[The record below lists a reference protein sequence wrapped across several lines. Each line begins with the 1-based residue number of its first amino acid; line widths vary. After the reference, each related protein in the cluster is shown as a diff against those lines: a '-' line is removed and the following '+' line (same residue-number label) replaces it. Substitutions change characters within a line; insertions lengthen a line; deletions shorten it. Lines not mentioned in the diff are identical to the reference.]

1 MKTVEIFKFLLYLP
15 IIFGFFS
22 CEKEEPEFPLKGR
35 RTVLAYLAAD
45 NSLSSFSEDD
55 INEMMEG
62 VMKLKDE
69 ADRLIVY
76 VDNKFRYE
84 GQPQLFRLK
93 KGKKGTVV
101 KEVIRTYETQNS
113 MSVEV
118 MKEVFSCAFGN
129 FPAASYGLVL
139 WSHGDGWAPAS
150 EQKLSLS
157 RSFGQDDSGS
167 TKMDISDLHEVLRD
181 YHFDFV
187 LFDACF
193 MQSVEVVYELRDCS
207 DYFIGSPTE
216 IPGPG
221 APYQTLVKSMFN
233 DKNTVAVDVAKAYY
247 DYYFNIYDDG
257 RNISNE
263 NWTGGVS
270 VSVVKS
276 DELEQLAMATK
287 QIFSGYLNEQTPIDV
302 SAIMC
307 YGRNQKQPGLYY
319 YDVDGFIDTL
329 TEHNADYVAWQAA
342 YQKVVR
348 YYKTTEKNYSQ
359 VSGMFSMEGSHGL
372 SIYIPKKNLTSI
384 NSFYSSYAW
393 YAASGWDETGLF
405 TTR

>member
-1 MKTVEIFKFLLYLP
+1 
-15 IIFGFFS
+15 
-22 CEKEEPEFPLKGR
+22 
-35 RTVLAYLAAD
+35 
-45 NSLSSFSEDD
+45 
-55 INEMMEG
+55 MMEG
-62 VMKLKDE
+62 VMELKDE

-76 VDNKFRYE
+76 VDNNFRYE

-93 KGKKGTVV
+93 KSKKGIVV

-118 MKEVFSCAFGN
+118 MEDVFSCAFGN

-139 WSHGDGWAPAS
+139 WSHGDGWAPS
-150 EQKLSLS
+150 DNQKLSLS

-167 TKMDISDLHEVLRD
+167 TQMDISDLHEVLRD

-221 APYQTLVKSMFN
+221 APYQILVKSMFN
-233 DKNTVAVDVAKAYY
+233 DKNTVAVDVAETYY
-247 DYYFNIYDDG
+247 DYYADRYKDG
-257 RNISNE
+257 INNSNE

-276 DELEQLAMATK
+276 DGLEQLATATK
-287 QIFSGYLNEQTPIDV
+287 HIFSSYLNEQTPIDV

-307 YGRNQKQPGLYY
+307 YGRSPKQPSLYY
-319 YDVDGFIDTL
+319 YDIDGFIDTL
-329 TEHNADYVAWQAA
+329 TKHNADYAIWQTA
-342 YQKVVR
+342 YQKAVP
-348 YYKTTEKNYSQ
+348 YYETTKRNYSAHG
-359 VSGMFSMEGSHGL
+359 GMFSMEGSQGL
-372 SIYIPKKNLTSI
+372 SIYIPNKNLTSI

-393 YAASGWDETGLF
+393 YTAAGWDETGLF
-405 TTR
+405 NTVR